1 MHRIVTKVCLVVAA
15 GAAAISPAALA
26 AGGDPDDSVDVYV
39 GSVSS
44 TTRVELFKDMTITVV
59 ANTCA
64 LHANELTLQLQS
76 SRRVRCPGH
85 TSGDKDAW
93 VEDSSSGDDLFDVYV
108 GDIESDIGVA
118 LLEDVS
124 VPAAAAACAVAPDIL
139 KVQLRSRGRARCVGK
154 TTGVQRA
161 WVEPRRR

>member
-26 AGGDPDDSVDVYV
+26 ADGQDDSVDVYV

-44 TTRVELFKDMTITVV
+44 TTRVELLEDMTITVV

-64 LHANELTLQLQS
+64 LRADELTLQLQR

-124 VPAAAAACAVAPDIL
+124 VPAAAAACAVAADTL

-161 WVEPRRR
+161 WVEPSRR